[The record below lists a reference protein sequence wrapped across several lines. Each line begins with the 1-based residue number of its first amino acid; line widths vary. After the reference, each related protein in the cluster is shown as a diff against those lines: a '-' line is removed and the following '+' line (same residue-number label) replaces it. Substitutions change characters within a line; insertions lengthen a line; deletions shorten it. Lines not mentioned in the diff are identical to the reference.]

1 MMLEIRK
8 LLHSKLKAI
17 HPRVYFLRAPETAV
31 FPYLVYSFE
40 LTNLEY
46 GLNLL
51 TLDVDGWDNAAD
63 TTALEAM
70 MDSVHSSFK
79 EANIVSDKLYVHF
92 HTDRR
97 LALTDDDP
105 ALNRRTNIYL
115 GRLFER

>member
-1 MMLEIRK
+1 MIEIRK
-8 LLHSKLKAI
+8 LLYSRLKAI

-40 LTNLEY
+40 LTNLED

-51 TLDVDGWDNAAD
+51 TLDVDGWDNVAD
-63 TTALEAM
+63 TTALETM
-70 MDSVHSSFK
+70 MDNVHTSFK
-79 EANIVSDKLYVHF
+79 EANIVTEELYVHF

-105 ALNRRTNIYL
+105 SLNRRTNIYL

>member
-1 MMLEIRK
+1 MLEIRK
-8 LLHSKLKAI
+8 LLHSQLKAI
-17 HPRVYFLRAPETAV
+17 HPRVYFLKAPKSAV

-40 LTNLEY
+40 LTNLED

-51 TLDVDGWDNAAD
+51 TLDVDGWDQNPD
-63 TTALEAM
+63 TIPLETM
-70 MDSVHSSFK
+70 MDSVHASFK

-105 ALNRRTNIYL
+105 SLNRRTNIYL